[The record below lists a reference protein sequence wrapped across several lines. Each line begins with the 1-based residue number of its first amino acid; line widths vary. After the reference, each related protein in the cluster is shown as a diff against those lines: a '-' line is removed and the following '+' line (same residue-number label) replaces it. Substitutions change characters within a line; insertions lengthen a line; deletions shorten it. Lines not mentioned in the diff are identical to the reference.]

1 MMKRNKIILIIVL
14 AVAVLACGAV
24 GWLLIKSIMD
34 KSAAKEQR
42 NSDFT
47 ALTKIYKN
55 KVFPSPENIE
65 RVKADQKDLED
76 WLASVSAQLHK
87 GDLPEQNLTSAT
99 FKQKLQG
106 TVRELSKQPGIKNGK
121 VVSADFHFGFDQYLG
136 ESNKLPKPD
145 DVPRLAIQLGMID
158 QVCKQLFDA
167 KILSLD
173 AIKREVFDSAE
184 VAAEQPQQNRPPS
197 RRSRRPSNRNKKNTP
212 ERKSVA
218 NQVDIPEGLVS
229 KETFTFEFTATSE
242 AFVAALNK
250 LSSMDLFVVISESS
264 FAKTGDQLEKLA
276 QKPKTGV
283 DGVAVKK
290 LAEMDHYER
299 TVTDP
304 ASDMP
309 VSVKLVLDVYSFKG
323 V

>member
-1 MMKRNKIILIIVL
+1 MKRNKIILIIVL

-24 GWLLIKSIMD
+24 SWLLIKSIRD

-42 NSDFT
+42 DSDFA

-65 RVKADQKDLED
+65 RVKADQKDLEE
-76 WLASVSAQLHK
+76 WLGSISEQLHK
-87 GDLPEQNLTSAT
+87 GDFPEVKLTSAT
-99 FKQKLQG
+99 FKQRLQG

-136 ESNKLPKPD
+136 ESNKLPKPG
-145 DVPRLAIQLGMID
+145 DVPRMTIQLDMID

-173 AIKREVFDSAE
+173 AIQREAFDS
-184 VAAEQPQQNRPPS
+184 VAVAEQPQQSRAPS
-197 RRSRRPSNRNKKNTP
+197 RRRRRPSNKNRQRNAPQRTT
-212 ERKSVA
+212 VA
-218 NQVDIPEGLVS
+218 NQVQIPDGLVT
-229 KETFTFEFTATSE
+229 KEEFTFEFTATPE
-242 AFVAALNK
+242 AFVAALNE
-250 LSSMDLFVVISESS
+250 LSSMDLFVVIAECS
-264 FAKTGDQLEKLA
+264 FAKTGDQLEKMV

-290 LAEMDHYER
+290 LSDMDRYER
-299 TVTDP
+299 TITDP
-304 ASDMP
+304 ASDPP
-309 VSVKLVLDVYSFKG
+309 VSVKLVLNVYSFKG